1 MLMLLPLC
9 NTTWYGNSSQT
20 RRALVPLTLDTVRQ
34 QQTMWKDYG
43 IALKGAASARTNR
56 KLHSHAAKIMIQTD
70 G

>member
-1 MLMLLPLC
+1 M
-9 NTTWYGNSSQT
+9 
-20 RRALVPLTLDTVRQ
+20 PLTLDKVRQ
-34 QQTMWKDYG
+34 PRTTWKDYG